1 MRRGHLFRDQRN
13 SIALSFFKVTF
24 FPCQIRDL
32 RKEEKRDKEE
42 KDKRIISLVLPL
54 FAASEWR
61 QREREREREKTKTK
75 MKKKKRRIR
84 QVVNESQK
92 KKKKDNQPLS
102 QLHKS

>member
-61 QREREREREKTKTK
+61 EREREREKTKTK
-75 MKKKKRRIR
+75 TKKKKRRVR
-84 QVVNESQK
+84 QVVNESQYK
-92 KKKKDNQPLS
+92 IQKDNQPLS